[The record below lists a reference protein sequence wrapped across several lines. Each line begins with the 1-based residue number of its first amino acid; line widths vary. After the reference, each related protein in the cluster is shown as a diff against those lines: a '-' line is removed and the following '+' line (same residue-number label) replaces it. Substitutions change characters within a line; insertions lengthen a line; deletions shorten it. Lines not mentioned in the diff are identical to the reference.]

1 MTNKLQ
7 QIANNTSNTVNTTVN
22 KNGNNESQLI
32 KAQIMAVVSSFEII
46 DKEREHQKEVLE
58 KLEADHGITKKVAK
72 KVAKL
77 VHKQNKKEVDDEFAE
92 VDNLH
97 SKLFKQS

>member
-7 QIANNTSNTVNTTVN
+7 QIANNTSNTVNTTV
-22 KNGNNESQLI
+22 NESQLI